1 VGIDEIINKAKRIFS
16 GKADDANDAQAG
28 LADTA
33 VGAQDTESSK
43 LADAKIDDVAGA
55 IEDKT
60 PDAWRLDRRQDRRPG
75 EENPLTCAC

>member
-1 VGIDEIINKAKRIFS
+1 MGIDEIINKAKRIFS

-60 PDAWRLDRRQDRRPG
+60 PDAGDSIVDKIAGQPKKIL
-75 EENPLTCAC
+75 

>member
-33 VGAQDTESSK
+33 VGAQDTESIK

-60 PDAWRLDRRQDRRPG
+60 PDAGDSIVDKIAGQAKKIL
-75 EENPLTCAC
+75 

>member
-43 LADAKIDDVAGA
+43 LADAKIDDVAGT

-60 PDAWRLDRRQDRRPG
+60 PDAGDSIVDKIAGQAKKIL
-75 EENPLTCAC
+75 

>member
-1 VGIDEIINKAKRIFS
+1 MGIDEIINEAKRIFS

-28 LADTA
+28 LADTD

-55 IEDKT
+55 IGDKT
-60 PDAWRLDRRQDRRPG
+60 PDAGDSIVDKIAGKAKKIL
-75 EENPLTCAC
+75 

>member
-1 VGIDEIINKAKRIFS
+1 MGIDEIINKAKRIFS

-60 PDAWRLDRRQDRRPG
+60 PDAGDSIVDKIAGQAKKTL
-75 EENPLTCAC
+75 

>member
-60 PDAWRLDRRQDRRPG
+60 PDAGDSIADKIAGQAKKIL
-75 EENPLTCAC
+75 

>member
-1 VGIDEIINKAKRIFS
+1 MGIDEIINKAKRIFS

-43 LADAKIDDVAGA
+43 LADAKIDDVAGT

-60 PDAWRLDRRQDRRPG
+60 PDAGDSIVDKIAGQAKKIL
-75 EENPLTCAC
+75 

>member
-1 VGIDEIINKAKRIFS
+1 MGIDEIINKAKRIFS
-16 GKADDANDAQAG
+16 GRADDANDAQAG

-43 LADAKIDDVAGA
+43 LADAKIDDVAGT

-60 PDAWRLDRRQDRRPG
+60 PDAGDSIVDKIAGQAKKIL
-75 EENPLTCAC
+75 

>member
-60 PDAWRLDRRQDRRPG
+60 PDAGDSIVDKIAGQAKKIL
-75 EENPLTCAC
+75 

>member
-1 VGIDEIINKAKRIFS
+1 MGIDEIINKAKRIFS

-43 LADAKIDDVAGA
+43 LADAKIDDVAGT

-60 PDAWRLDRRQDRRPG
+60 PDAGDSIVDKIAGQPKKIL
-75 EENPLTCAC
+75 

>member
-1 VGIDEIINKAKRIFS
+1 MGIDEIINKAKRIFS

-60 PDAWRLDRRQDRRPG
+60 PDAGDSIVDKIAGQAKKIL
-75 EENPLTCAC
+75 

>member
-1 VGIDEIINKAKRIFS
+1 MGIDEIINKAKRIFS

-60 PDAWRLDRRQDRRPG
+60 PDAGDSIADKIAGQAKKIL
-75 EENPLTCAC
+75 

>member
-60 PDAWRLDRRQDRRPG
+60 PDAGDSIVDKIAGQPKKIL
-75 EENPLTCAC
+75 